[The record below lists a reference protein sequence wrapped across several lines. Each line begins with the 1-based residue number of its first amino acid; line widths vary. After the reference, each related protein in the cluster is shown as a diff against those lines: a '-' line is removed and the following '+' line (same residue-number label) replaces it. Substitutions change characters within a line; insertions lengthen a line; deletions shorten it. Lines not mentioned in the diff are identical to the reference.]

1 LFGLGILKGTLI
13 GLAGGVVIGLTI
25 REGCKL
31 INSKKN
37 KSYKHSDKNDLSENV
52 SED

>member
-1 LFGLGILKGTLI
+1 MFGLGILKGTLI

-31 INSKKN
+31 INSKKTN
-37 KSYKHSDKNDLSENV
+37 PTSILTIMTYQKI
-52 SED
+52 